1 MENIAIFYGGKS
13 VEHEVSVITGL
24 QVIEN
29 IDKEKYRP
37 IPIYIDKQGLWWIVK
52 NFKEKKQYIN
62 IKTAKKKKIFVLVGK
77 SVLIT
82 KNIFTKKIPIQA
94 CINCCHGTNCED
106 GVLEGVFESMCMPSS
121 APSVLPSAICMNK
134 IVTKQLFDYYSFS
147 QTKYMFFKREDKIDM
162 SNVIKELNFPIFVK
176 PANLGSSVGI
186 SKCEKIGEI
195 QNALEIAFSF
205 DEYVIL
211 EEGVK
216 NLKEINCSVQK
227 INGKIVASELE
238 MPISWEKFLT
248 YEQKYVQ
255 KNKNEKKRVVGVKID
270 KKIAKQIVDLSCEVY
285 DKFNLDGVIRIDY
298 LLDSKTKQLYIN
310 EINTIP
316 GSLAFYLWKPK
327 GISLKEHITLQII
340 QAKEKQ
346 KNKEKNKTNFNSNI
360 LLS

>member
-29 IDKEKYRP
+29 IDLKKFKP
-37 IPIYIDKQGLWWIVK
+37 IPIYIDKNGIWWNVK
-52 NFKEKKQYIN
+52 NYKDKKQYVN
-62 IKTAKKKKIFVLVGK
+62 IKKAKKKKVFVVMGK
-77 SVLIT
+77 SILFL
-82 KNIFTKKIPIQA
+82 KNIFLKKIPIHA

-106 GVLEGVFESMCMPSS
+106 GVLEGVFESMHMPSS

-134 IVTKQLFDYYSFS
+134 IITKQLFDYYGFS
-147 QTKYMFFKREDKIDM
+147 QTKYMYFKREDKINLLM
-162 SNVIKELNFPIFVK
+162 ITQNLRFPIFVK

-186 SKCEKIGEI
+186 SKCEKIDEI

-211 EEGVK
+211 EEGVN

-248 YEQKYVQ
+248 YDQKYVV
-255 KNKNEKKRVVGVKID
+255 KNKNEKNRVVGVKLD
-270 KKIAKQIVDLSCEVY
+270 KKIAKQITDISCDVY
-285 DKFNLDGVIRIDY
+285 NKFNLEGVIRIDY
-298 LLDSKTKQLYIN
+298 LFDSKIKQLYVN
-310 EINTIP
+310 EVNTIP

-346 KNKEKNKTNFNSNI
+346 KNKERNKTNFNSNI

>member
-29 IDKEKYRP
+29 IDKEKFNIFP
-37 IPIYIDKQGLWWIVK
+37 VFIDKDGLWWSVRDFK
-52 NFKEKKQYIN
+52 NKKTYANIKQEKKKQV
-62 IKTAKKKKIFVLVGK
+62 FVAMGFACLFLKGF
-77 SVLIT
+77 L
-82 KNIFTKKIPIQA
+82 TKKVKIDA
-94 CINCCHGTNCED
+94 VINCCHGTNGED
-106 GVLEGVFESMCMPSS
+106 GVLEGVFQSMGVPSS
-121 APSVLPSAICMNK
+121 GPDVLSSAICMNK
-134 IVTKQLFDYYSFS
+134 IITKQLFDFYALPKTDYFS
-147 QTKYMFFKREDKIDM
+147 FKRDEKIDIDK
-162 SNVIKELNFPIFVK
+162 VIEKLGFPVFVK

-186 SKCEKIGEI
+186 SKCESANEI
-195 QNALEIAFSF
+195 KNALEIAFSF

-211 EEGVK
+211 EKAVQ

-227 INGKIVASELE
+227 IDGKIVASELE

-248 YEQKYVQ
+248 YEEKYVQ

-270 KKIAKQIVDLSCEVY
+270 KKIEKQIIDMSCFVY
-285 DKFNLDGVIRIDY
+285 EKFDLDGCIRIDY
-298 LLDSKTKQLYIN
+298 LFDTKEKKVYIN

-327 GISLKEHITLQII
+327 GISLKQHITLQIE
-340 QAKEKQ
+340 QAKQKQ
-346 KNKEKNKTNFNSNI
+346 KLKDKNKTNFNSNI